1 MKNYKFY
8 ENKIISSKD
17 RFKLSSID
25 YKELKNDFNNANVLV
40 LGASGSI
47 GNVFV
52 KKLIKLNFKNL
63 YLVDKNENDLTEL
76 NREIILATNNKSLNK
91 IRYICAD
98 LNIMDMDS
106 FLKQNKITHYLNF
119 AAIKHVR
126 SEEELV
132 SLKYMF
138 LTNSKNFLPL
148 KNHYLKTLHWRLWC

>member
-1 MKNYKFY
+1 M
-8 ENKIISSKD
+8 
-17 RFKLSSID
+17 
-25 YKELKNDFNNANVLV
+25 V

-106 FLKQNKITHYLNF
+106 FLKRLFFTLTVI
-119 AAIKHVR
+119 
-126 SEEELV
+126 
-132 SLKYMF
+132 F
-138 LTNSKNFLPL
+138 LFL
-148 KNHYLKTLHWRLWC
+148 